1 MCTAILTKFMTKRTL
16 FPERSKGML
25 RRIDTEIVK
34 RIIII
39 LHDDGKERKTKIS
52 LKAHLA
58 YDKCLHYLGWLELM
72 GLVRIENSGHDIE
85 WINLTEKGIELY
97 SKYATN

>member
-1 MCTAILTKFMTKRTL
+1 MTKRNS
-16 FPERSKGML
+16 FPKRSKGML

-58 YDKCLHYLGWLELM
+58 YDKCKHYLGWLELM
-72 GLVRIENSGHDIE
+72 GLVSIEDRGHGIE

-97 SKYATN
+97 SKYSTN

>member
-1 MCTAILTKFMTKRTL
+1 MKKQNSSSR
-16 FPERSKGML
+16 RSKEML

-39 LHDDGKERKTKIS
+39 LHDDGRERKTKIS

-72 GLVRIENSGHDIE
+72 GLISIEKSVHGIE

-97 SKYATN
+97 SKYSIN